1 MEEKE
6 QSAEVEASA
15 ALLDSMY
22 KNVRMG
28 ADSILDLIPKV
39 TDEKMRHEL
48 VYQLGR
54 YEEFSSKLK
63 NMLSAMGKDINDE
76 GTLARLGTKMSVAIN
91 TMIDSTPSHIAE
103 MMIQGGTMGITDA
116 TKTLR
121 EYENSSC
128 SEEAL
133 AITRKIIKFEETTIE
148 RLKSF
153 L

>member
-15 ALLDSMY
+15 TLLDSMY

-48 VYQLGR
+48 VYQLGH

-63 NMLSAMGKDINDE
+63 NMLSAMGKDISDE

-103 MMIQGGTMGITDA
+103 MMIEELKLKGFNPATSLLPLDIFYPESETYHDMYYDKKGT
-116 TKTLR
+116 LP
-121 EYENSSC
+121 SC
-128 SEEAL
+128 HPYIE
-133 AITRKIIKFEETTIE
+133 II
-148 RLKSF
+148 
-153 L
+153 